1 MRFVLGTTQTAPS
14 TTKPQLL
21 FFYDAREGTSRRCE
35 GYLAQV
41 LQRRRNHESFL
52 VDRIDVNKRADLCE
66 RFRVTA
72 TPTIVVIAEGKVR
85 ARLTSPK
92 GSAAI
97 REQLEPWLR

>member
-1 MRFVLGTTQTAPS
+1 MLRTSQTAPS

-21 FFYDAREGTSRRCE
+21 FFYDARDGTSRRCE

-41 LQRRRNHESFL
+41 LQRRRNHETFL
-52 VDRIDVNKRADLCE
+52 VDRIDVNQRADLCE
-66 RFRVTA
+66 RFHVTV
-72 TPTIVVIAEGKVR
+72 TPTIVVVAEGNVCAK
-85 ARLTSPK
+85 LTRPK